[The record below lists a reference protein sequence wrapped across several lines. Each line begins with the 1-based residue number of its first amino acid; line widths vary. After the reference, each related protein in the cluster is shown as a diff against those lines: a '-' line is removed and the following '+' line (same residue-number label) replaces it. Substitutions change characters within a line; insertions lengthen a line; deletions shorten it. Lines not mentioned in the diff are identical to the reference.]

1 MFIIY
6 CMGII
11 YDFFSW
17 ESDIMK
23 SGIFGE
29 VYGLIEKNENFF
41 WVMEGKYKGVFVMD
55 LRKFFFDMKNLFF
68 VLRRSDGMVIYIGKD
83 IVYYFWKFGKV
94 KVDMFYKFWDRVEDY
109 EIWMMVFDGK
119 EMFGKFGRV
128 DIVIN
133 VIGVE

>member
-41 WVMEGKYKGVFVMD
+41 G
-55 LRKFFFDMKNLFF
+55 
-68 VLRRSDGMVIYIGKD
+68 
-83 IVYYFWKFGKV
+83 
-94 KVDMFYKFWDRVEDY
+94 
-109 EIWMMVFDGK
+109 
-119 EMFGKFGRV
+119 
-128 DIVIN
+128 
-133 VIGVE
+133 